1 MMPSAFI
8 CLERLPLTPNGKID
22 RKSLPVRENISQ
34 LTGYVAPRNRI
45 EQILASIWQDV
56 LDVAQVGVNDNFFE
70 LGGASVQ
77 SLEVV
82 AKANISGLRVSVENI
97 FEHQT
102 IAELAAQINE
112 E

>member
-1 MMPSAFI
+1 MVPAVFI
-8 CLERLPLTPNGKID
+8 CLGNLPLTPNGKID
-22 RKSLPVRENISQ
+22 RKSLPAPQNNFQ
-34 LTGYVAPRNRI
+34 LTGYVAPRHRV

-56 LDVAQVGVNDNFFE
+56 LDVEQVGVNDNFFE

-82 AKANISGLRVSVENI
+82 AKANISGLQISVENI

-102 IAELAAQINE
+102 IAELAIHIKH
-112 E
+112 